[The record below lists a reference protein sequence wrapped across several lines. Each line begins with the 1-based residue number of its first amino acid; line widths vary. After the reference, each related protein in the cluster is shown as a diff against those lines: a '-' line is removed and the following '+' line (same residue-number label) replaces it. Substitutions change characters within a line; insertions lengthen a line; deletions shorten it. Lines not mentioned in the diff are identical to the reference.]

1 MMSMTN
7 DLHDQQPPLMISP
20 KLEPQPTPICGCGI
34 SLGCHQ
40 AGAFMCLAGYR
51 KDVLDAKREEEAGHE
66 DDMLKVQSRVSTDSG
81 SPCHGLGS
89 DENSTSGSPS

>member
-7 DLHDQQPPLMISP
+7 DLNDQQPPLMISP
-20 KLEPQPTPICGCGI
+20 QSEPLTYSHLCRCL

-51 KDVLDAKREEEAGHE
+51 KDVLDAKREEAEHE
-66 DDMLKVQSRVSTDSG
+66 DDMMLKVCSRRVTDSC
-81 SPCHGLGS
+81 SPAMA
-89 DENSTSGSPS
+89 